1 MLSIYQLK
9 PAFQSL
15 LRPLVRSCAKFGI
28 TANGVTLAAM
38 LVSLALG
45 VVLFFIGEKRALFL
59 LLPLWMFLRM
69 AFNAVDGM
77 PHLRYLRAMFM
88 EPGCD
93 KCHGILGYKTGDMR
107 GATGLNLPL
116 DNYQAQI
123 AAAFLRR
130 TA

>member
-15 LRPLVRSCAKFGI
+15 LRPLVRSCAKSGI

-69 AFNAVDGM
+69 AFNAVMGNKSTFF
-77 PHLRYLRAMFM
+77 HLPSAFHGSPIGFLEWTRYHCVC
-88 EPGCD
+88 G
-93 KCHGILGYKTGDMR
+93 
-107 GATGLNLPL
+107 
-116 DNYQAQI
+116 
-123 AAAFLRR
+123 
-130 TA
+130 